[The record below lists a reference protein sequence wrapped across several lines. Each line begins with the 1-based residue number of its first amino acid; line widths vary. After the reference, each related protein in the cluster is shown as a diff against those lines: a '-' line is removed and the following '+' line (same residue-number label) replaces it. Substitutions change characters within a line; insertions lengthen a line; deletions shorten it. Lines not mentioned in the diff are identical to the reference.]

1 MFAVS
6 GGRVSVINTDKK
18 NTVMQMQTAVT
29 VFVNSKHVLLP
40 FKGTMDNSRLCRLN
54 IPGLISFI

>member
-29 VFVNSKHVLLP
+29 VYVNSKRVLL
-40 FKGTMDNSRLCRLN
+40 FAFERQNGQ
-54 IPGLISFI
+54 F